1 MTNSN
6 IAAQDVAAPPQPSNQ
21 IAMLLHELNESQKQM
36 RMLLERQD
44 RRDDVFRQQQVQ
56 RDDEHKRQMRM
67 LLERQ
72 DRRDEEFRRQQA
84 QRDDEH
90 NRQMRMLLERQ
101 DRRDE
106 EFRRQQT
113 ERDQKLDA
121 ML

>member
-44 RRDDVFRQQQVQ
+44 RRDDVFRRQQAQ
-56 RDDEHKRQMRM
+56 RDD
-67 LLERQ
+67 
-72 DRRDEEFRRQQA
+72 EFRRQQA

-101 DRRDE
+101 
-106 EFRRQQT
+106 T

>member
-6 IAAQDVAAPPQPSNQ
+6 IAAQDVAAPSQPSNQ

-44 RRDDVFRQQQVQ
+44 RRDDAFRQQQAQ
-56 RDDEHKRQMRM
+56 RDDDYREQMRIFQ
-67 LLERQ
+67 ER
-72 DRRDEEFRRQQA
+72 QA